1 MNQAAVVSPAAA
13 VQRSVPA
20 GYQILPQPRPRPQPR
35 PHGQAIPPRTTAPP
49 AGTLSPGLALPRGP
63 MPPAARPG
71 DTLFCQGP
79 GHFPRSVTARPP
91 GPPRR
96 PNQRPSRQGSHSP
109 LVPRGQ
115 QGSGSTSARAH
126 CSAPPHTRPFV
137 CTAKHARRARGR
149 PRGGGG
155 LLRSRAG
162 SRTDRCTGSR
172 LFIDADCKFA
182 THLVGVQLA
191 PKEETTSSSFNLC
204 VLASSFRC
212 KFNAESNLRT
222 NCE

>member
-13 VQRSVPA
+13 MQRSVPA

-91 GPPRR
+91 GPPHR
-96 PNQRPSRQGSHSP
+96 PNQRPSGQGSYSP
-109 LVPRGQ
+109 PVPRGQ
-115 QGSGSTSARAH
+115 QGSGSMSARAH
-126 CSAPPHTRPFV
+126 CSAPP
-137 CTAKHARRARGR
+137 AHAALRVHRKAREKSMR
-149 PRGGGG
+149 QAPRRGGAAQVAC
-155 LLRSRAG
+155 RVP
-162 SRTDRCTGSR
+162 DRQMYG
-172 LFIDADCKFA
+172 F
-182 THLVGVQLA
+182 
-191 PKEETTSSSFNLC
+191 PSFY
-204 VLASSFRC
+204 
-212 KFNAESNLRT
+212 
-222 NCE
+222 